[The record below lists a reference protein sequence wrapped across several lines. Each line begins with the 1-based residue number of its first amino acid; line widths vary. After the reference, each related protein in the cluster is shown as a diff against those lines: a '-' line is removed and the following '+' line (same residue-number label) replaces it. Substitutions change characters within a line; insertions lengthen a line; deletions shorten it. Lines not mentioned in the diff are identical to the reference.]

1 MVEDYKQVS
10 PYTVPNAYAAL
21 NYIDQDLD
29 DAILLDENNFVI
41 WKD

>member
-10 PYTVPNAYAAL
+10 PCTVPNVYASH

-29 DAILLDENNFVI
+29 DAILLGENDFVI